1 MYAQTCRRLPAYG
14 CRLFQVKELLHGR
27 TGTRQRTTRLLGI
40 CLERIVLLDA
50 KTLQLAKS
58 QPTAQ
63 LQQWRTGGGRSHDR
77 VVLEFR
83 ATKWSVVTSSV
94 GSLRNIG
101 TVLWE
106 IMQDID
112 AGFLETLIAGGTGST
127 AGRALADGKHGEYG
141 EIKRDSVRV
150 CVLVD
155 VHHHHHQVIFQHT
168 HVVLVKDKPLHSFVC
183 SFVFDCFSFFYFDT

>member
-1 MYAQTCRRLPAYG
+1 M
-14 CRLFQVKELLHGR
+14 
-27 TGTRQRTTRLLGI
+27 
-40 CLERIVLLDA
+40 LLDA

-77 VVLEFR
+77 VVFEFKT
-83 ATKWSVVTSSV
+83 TKWSVVTSSV

-112 AGFLETLIAGGTGST
+112 AGFLETLIAGGMST
-127 AGRALADGKHGEYG
+127 PRVLENTKHGQTGECG
-141 EIKRDSVRV
+141 EIRV
-150 CVLVD
+150 ARMSRLARRRE
-155 VHHHHHQVIFQHT
+155 
-168 HVVLVKDKPLHSFVC
+168 
-183 SFVFDCFSFFYFDT
+183 